1 MRLDLDDDVA
11 LVTGA
16 ASGIGRA
23 VAATLAE
30 AGAFVV
36 GLDRREEPRG
46 GGPAFPEVVD
56 RGELVVGDVT
66 EPGDVERALD
76 VAAGR
81 GGVTVAVNNAGVGSQ
96 GRVDEVSLEAWRRSF
111 AVHVEGAY
119 HVCRRVLPA
128 MADRG
133 EGAVVTTSSMWGIRG
148 FPGRADY
155 AAAKGAL
162 VNLTRQLAT
171 DFSPDGV
178 RVNAVAPGFI
188 KSEFSAGVWRDDAD
202 ATYDREFVE
211 SRTLL
216 PWLGEPEDVA
226 NVVTFLASDAA
237 RFVTG
242 ETVVV
247 DGGWTAW

>member
-1 MRLDLDDDVA
+1 MHFDLADDVA
-11 LVTGA
+11 VVTGA

-23 VAATLAE
+23 IAVTLAE
-30 AGAFVV
+30 HGAFVV
-36 GLDRREEPRG
+36 GLDRREHPRG
-46 GGPAFPEVVD
+46 DGPSFREVVE
-56 RGELVVGDVT
+56 RGELVRGDVT
-66 EPGDVERALD
+66 NPGDVERAL
-76 VAAGR
+76 AAAAER
-81 GGVTVAVNNAGVGSQ
+81 GGATIAVNNAGVGSQ
-96 GRVDEVSLEAWRRSF
+96 GRIDEVSLEEWRRAF

-119 HVCRRVLPA
+119 HLCRRVLPA

-133 EGAVVTTSSMWGIRG
+133 DGAVVTTSSMWGVRG

-171 DFSPDGV
+171 DFSPAGV
-178 RVNAVAPGFI
+178 RVNAVAPGFV
-188 KSEFSAGVWRDDAD
+188 KTEFSAGVWRDDEAR
-202 ATYDREFVE
+202 AYDLEYVE

-216 PWLGEPEDVA
+216 PYLGEPEDVG
-226 NVVTFLASDAA
+226 NVVAFLASDAA

-242 ETVVV
+242 QTVVV